1 MEYALILLAAV
12 VTFGGCWLLDKGFTK
27 KYRSAPQHQT
37 GLSVRLNKH
46 YCTAGIVLTVLGVMA
61 LFTDFGW
68 IMVAGGCLLI
78 LTGLG
83 FVVWYLTF
91 GVYYD
96 AESFLVCAFGKEA
109 KTYRFGQIASQQL
122 FTASG
127 NTVIELYMDDGTSV
141 QLHGGMEKVYPFLDH
156 AFAAWCRQ
164 KGIRQEDCS
173 FHAPA
178 NSCWFPPAEG

>member
-27 KYRSAPQHQT
+27 KYRSAPQQQT

-78 LTGLG
+78 LHNTGKHRYSAVRRCLQHQKIPG
-83 FVVWYLTF
+83 KTSKLIQQR
-91 GVYYD
+91 
-96 AESFLVCAFGKEA
+96 SHILAFSIKP
-109 KTYRFGQIASQQL
+109 I
-122 FTASG
+122 
-127 NTVIELYMDDGTSV
+127 
-141 QLHGGMEKVYPFLDH
+141 
-156 AFAAWCRQ
+156 
-164 KGIRQEDCS
+164 
-173 FHAPA
+173 
-178 NSCWFPPAEG
+178 